1 MEEEIIITETAEAAE
16 PSSQNEDL
24 VEEQSKDELE
34 ALRTEVAALKAELEE
49 KAAMAEVLSNQL
61 GEFGEI
67 FPDAD
72 IKSLPDEVWAGVKKG
87 NSIAAAYALYQKKQ
101 EAIEARVN
109 DTNKKN
115 ARLSSGKLSGG
126 SSNEF
131 FTPAEVKAMS
141 AREVKANY
149 SKIIESMKRWN

>member
-72 IKSLPDEVWAGVKKG
+72 IKSL
-87 NSIAAAYALYQKKQ
+87 
-101 EAIEARVN
+101 
-109 DTNKKN
+109 
-115 ARLSSGKLSGG
+115 
-126 SSNEF
+126 
-131 FTPAEVKAMS
+131 
-141 AREVKANY
+141 
-149 SKIIESMKRWN
+149 SKRK